1 MLSWCFLDEEEEGVE
16 EAGGGEVVPYN
27 STPPPL
33 IKALTKDE
41 KDKVRAV
48 HVNMGHLP
56 QNQMLALLKA
66 AGAKQHEATAF
77 CQSKKSRLIAFWAW
91 TISSFPGKA
100 RRWLS

>member
-1 MLSWCFLDEEEEGVE
+1 M
-16 EAGGGEVVPYN
+16 PYN
-27 STPPPL
+27 STSPPL

-77 CQSKKSRLIAFWAW
+77 CQSKKSRFSQNFYLQSHSGLGLFLHFLAKQDVGFLERGLPW
-91 TISSFPGKA
+91 
-100 RRWLS
+100 